1 MKVFAM
7 FAASALLLMGCS
19 KAKDNAAT
27 APEAP
32 GTPAAAA
39 PSPTPAPTPAPAP
52 ADTEAP
58 SAPKKP
64 IGDYLGAAAKTTV
77 YSVKLGASGAEKTQT
92 NVLDE
97 AATKAYL
104 GTLDL
109 TQLADGPLVKCP
121 NDTIVE
127 LADAGGALLGT
138 IGLCQGNAS
147 FILPDGTPRGG
158 IRASAP

>member
-7 FAASALLLMGCS
+7 IAVSSLLFLGCS
-19 KAKDNAAT
+19 KPKDSAAT
-27 APEAP
+27 GPEAQEA
-32 GTPAAAA
+32 PAAAPTAVA
-39 PSPTPAPTPAPAP
+39 PSPTPAPAAE
-52 ADTEAP
+52 TEA
-58 SAPKKP
+58 AAETARKP
-64 IGDYLGAAAKTTV
+64 IGDYIGAAVKTTV
-77 YSVKLGASGAEKTQT
+77 YAVKLGASGAEKTQT

-109 TQLADGPLVKCP
+109 TQRADGPVAKCP
-121 NDTIVE
+121 SDTLVE

-138 IGLCQGNAS
+138 IGLCQGKAA
-147 FILPDGTPRGG
+147 FTLPDGTTPGG